1 MALKVFRSP
10 RVRRRAIWLGGALAV
25 AVTFLVLDVALP
37 RGTSPSTA
45 ALPGRPQLVP
55 VLHAVPLTADR
66 RRAVDSLLDSFVP
79 AVVERR
85 DPLRARSLVTPA
97 FGAGVS
103 RADWLRGRLP
113 VVPYEAEGNRFH
125 GWTLDYSLADEI
137 GVDLL
142 LRPGARETRGAIAF
156 TAVFKRRHGRWLV
169 DEFIPVASFAPD
181 NARTK
186 KIVAQPD
193 FTPAA
198 KGP

>member
-1 MALKVFRSP
+1 TVFRSP
-10 RVRRRAIWLGGALAV
+10 RQRRRTMWLGGTLAV
-25 AVTFLVLDVALP
+25 AVTFLVLNVALP
-37 RGTSPSTA
+37 KGTPPSTA
-45 ALPGRPQLVP
+45 APHGRPQLVP
-55 VLHAVPLTADR
+55 VLHAVPFTAGG
-66 RRAVDSLLDSFVP
+66 RRAIHSLLDTLVH

-85 DPLRARSLVTPA
+85 HPLRARSLVTPA
-97 FGAGVS
+97 FGAGVT

-113 VVPYEAEGNRFH
+113 VVPYDAQGSRFH

-142 LRPGARETRGAIAF
+142 LRPGAQETRGAIAF

-181 NARTK
+181 NASTK

-193 FTPAA
+193 FTPRA